1 MTKWLTLTGVLIAIL
16 CVGPAVAED
25 CVDIMIGAEIA
36 PGASGDVLSLY
47 FQGGNCGSESGVAM
61 LTATVAD
68 DGVTVG
74 SAKRSVRIPAGVP
87 IKRNLSL
94 PLPPWTPAGCYTLC
108 LEAQLG
114 TAYDVSCATVTIGP
128 GCELLG
134 FYPHE
139 STPGG
144 VSTWSW
150 GEIKAG
156 YK

>member
-1 MTKWLTLTGVLIAIL
+1 MVKLLTLAVVIAVFL
-16 CVGPAVAED
+16 CAIPAVAED
-25 CVDIMIGAEIA
+25 CVSIALGAEIV
-36 PGASGDVLSLY
+36 PGAAGDVLSLY
-47 FQGGNCGSESGVAM
+47 FEGGNCGPEPGVAM
-61 LTATVAD
+61 LTATAAEGSEV
-68 DGVTVG
+68 VG
-74 SAKRSVRIPAGVP
+74 MLKRSVRIPAGVP
-87 IKRNLSL
+87 IKRSIGI
-94 PLPPWTPAGCYTLC
+94 PLPPWTPPGCYTLC